1 MTEREPAMATEE
13 QLDLKD
19 ADAMERHGT
28 LDAAAGYA
36 LLAEKTWSAFRAFDV
51 ERGRMLAFGDHA
63 HTFTG
68 VPDPDT
74 TDGYQEW
81 IAAIPQ
87 SDGDGRTAWPHVGLR
102 TREHTDLEPA
112 VHDVVITSLPFAD
125 VHFRSEYSKARLLQL
140 HQRYPIHA
148 IAHTLPGGILA
159 TVASHRVLDDPDPAV
174 RELLMNNADLLG
186 AARLPA
192 TALRTALSDDEA
204 SSTDLLLFRR
214 RIPGDPIN
222 TVPFIDVEPVAVP
235 GGVAVLNEY
244 FAMSYPE
251 HVAGTTGVVA
261 DPDHPDGVRYTVR
274 GSDQPLD
281 VVLHHVL
288 SRIVRQARAEN
299 LTAVSASWAPPE
311 SRLAP
316 EAERLARRSSKPR
329 TAPEL

>member
-1 MTEREPAMATEE
+1 MATEE

-28 LDAAAGYA
+28 LDADAGYA
-36 LLAEKTWSAFRAFDV
+36 LLAEKTWAALRGLDV
-51 ERGRMLAFGDHA
+51 ERGRMLVIGDHA

-74 TDGYQEW
+74 GYQEW
-81 IAAIPQ
+81 IAAIPPT
-87 SDGDGRTAWPHVGLR
+87 DGDGRPAWPHVGLR
-102 TREHTDLEPA
+102 TREYTDLEPA
-112 VHDVVITSLPFAD
+112 VHDVVTASLPYAD
-125 VHFRSEYSKARLLQL
+125 VHFRSDYGKARLLQL
-140 HQRYPIHA
+140 HQRYLIHA
-148 IAHTLPGGILA
+148 VAHTFPGGILA
-159 TVASHRVLDDPDPAV
+159 TVASHRVLDDPEPAV
-174 RELLMNNADLLG
+174 RELLLNNADFLG
-186 AARLPA
+186 AVRLPA
-192 TALRTALSDDEA
+192 TALRPALSDDEA
-204 SSTDLLLFRR
+204 SPTDLLLFRR

-222 TVPFIDVEPVAVP
+222 SVPFIDVEPVAVP
-235 GGVAVLNEY
+235 GGVAVVNEY

-261 DPDHPDGVRYTVR
+261 DPDHPDSVRYTVR
-274 GSDQPLD
+274 GSEEPLD

-316 EAERLARRSSKPR
+316 EADRLARRSSKPR
-329 TAPEL
+329 TTPEL